1 MFPRASMLI
10 RIAPHADGASSGAG
24 DAYAPRE
31 CCRAAGAELA
41 AEGRGVWHKHEGPVQ
56 RPFAPSPPHPIRTVM

>member
-41 AEGRGVWHKHEGPVQ
+41 AEGRGVWHKHEGLYNA
-56 RPFAPSPPHPIRTVM
+56 RLHRHHRIRYAQ